1 MARAPRPKSSGRT
14 KGGRTVPSAR
24 VRAPRQSSPG
34 LAFTRLVSIMA
45 HLRGPDGCPWDREQ
59 TLTTLK
65 PFVLEEAYE
74 VVEAIDRHDI
84 DELRG
89 ELGDLVFEAVFLA
102 QLCAE
107 AGHFTIGDAVQH
119 VVDKLIRRH
128 PHVFGTKRAQAAH
141 VDTAAKVVTQWDA
154 IKAQERQTAGKPNVG
169 PLGDIPLAMPALS
182 RALHIS
188 KRAAK
193 VGFEW
198 ATARDVLLKV
208 KEELAEVEEAM
219 ASGALPAIEE
229 ELGDLLFSITN
240 LARKSNIDPEAAL
253 RAANKKFARRFA
265 AMALHL
271 ESRGLAL
278 DGTSLAEMEASWTH
292 VKEQERATPVAPR
305 RSSRGA
311 R

>member
-1 MARAPRPKSSGRT
+1 MA
-14 KGGRTVPSAR
+14 
-24 VRAPRQSSPG
+24 Q
-34 LAFTRLVSIMA
+34 
-45 HLRGPDGCPWDREQ
+45 LRGPEGCPWDREQ
-59 TLTTLK
+59 TLSTLK

-128 PHVFGTKRAQAAH
+128 PHVFGTKRARASN
-141 VDTAAKVVTQWDA
+141 VDTSAKVVTQWDA
-154 IKAQERQTAGKPNVG
+154 IKAQERRTAGKPDAG
-169 PLGDIPLAMPALS
+169 PLGDVPLAMPALL

-208 KEELAEVEEAM
+208 KEELMEVEDAM
-219 ASGALPAIEE
+219 ALDARPAIEE
-229 ELGDLLFSITN
+229 ELGDLLFSMVN
-240 LARKSNIDPEAAL
+240 LARKSRIDPEAAL
-253 RAANKKFARRFA
+253 RAANKKFVRRFT

-271 ESRGLAL
+271 ESRGLSL
-278 DGTSLAEMEASWTH
+278 GETSLAEMEASWTQ
-292 VKEQERATPVAPR
+292 VKERERATPVPPR
-305 RSSRGA
+305 RGSRRA